1 MGVKLF
7 PWTQYR
13 NVGRDHIRMLLQ
25 NSGGDGHELTVFPEP
40 NASALEE
47 EQSPLVIVTYV
58 SLVRANGLE
67 RSEVIIPLDDTVV
80 LFPYIF
86 EAPLQITGDRHRIAV
101 VEPLHSQSILPS
113 EPRLY

>member
-13 NVGRDHIRMLLQ
+13 NISRDHIGVPLQ
-25 NSGGDGHELTVFPEP
+25 NSGGDRHELTVFPEP
-40 NASALEE
+40 DASALEE

-67 RSEVIIPLDDTVV
+67 RSEVIIPLDDTVIF
-80 LFPYIF
+80 FPYIF
-86 EAPLQITGDRHRIAV
+86 EAPLQITGDRHRVTII
-101 VEPLHSQSILPS
+101 ESLHPQSILLS

>member
-13 NVGRDHIRMLLQ
+13 NISRDHIGVPLQ
-25 NSGGDGHELTVFPEP
+25 DSGSDRHELAVLLEP
-40 NASALEE
+40 DASALEE
-47 EQSPLVIVTYV
+47 EQSPLVIVTDV
-58 SLVRANGLE
+58 GLMRADGLKG
-67 RSEVIIPLDDTVV
+67 SEVIVPLNDTVI

-86 EAPLQITGDRHRIAV
+86 EALLQITGDRHRIAV

>member
-1 MGVKLF
+1 
-7 PWTQYR
+7 
-13 NVGRDHIRMLLQ
+13 MLLQ

-86 EAPLQITGDRHRIAV
+86 EALLQITGDRHRIAV
-101 VEPLHSQSILPS
+101 VEPLHSQSILPP

>member
-13 NVGRDHIRMLLQ
+13 NVGRDHIRMPLQ
-25 NSGGDGHELTVFPEP
+25 NSGGDRHELTVFPEP
-40 NASALEE
+40 DASALEE

-67 RSEVIIPLDDTVV
+67 RSEVIIPLDDTVIF
-80 LFPYIF
+80 FPYIF
-86 EAPLQITGDRHRIAV
+86 EAPLQITGDRHRVTII
-101 VEPLHSQSILPS
+101 ESLHPQSILLS